1 MATHRRWV
9 RNIQYLQH
17 TCTLHIIWDNNNN
30 NCIFNWCRLR
40 WTEVGVAVG
49 AELTRYTPILSTWS
63 SIALKWEAI
72 VNLYWYCGKRRFGV
86 VDREGG
92 KEWTRER
99 QMADGA
105 QCISLSLSLSLVLYA
120 SCLCITVSVCLW
132 LFFVCL
138 ELYSACTYMCM
149 CSTCMCTYYVC
160 VLAICV
166 CVCVLVNDLLIIAL
180 F

>member
-1 MATHRRWV
+1 MEAVTYFMRHGHSQEV
-9 RNIQYLQH
+9 SQKH
-17 TCTLHIIWDNNNN
+17 TVLAAYNIIWNNNNNNNNN

-99 QMADGA
+99 QMSDSG
-105 QCISLSLSLSLVLYA
+105 QCMSLSLSLVLYA
-120 SCLCITVSVCLW
+120 SCLCITVSLCLSVTV
-132 LFFVCL
+132 F
-138 ELYSACTYMCM
+138 
-149 CSTCMCTYYVC
+149 C
-160 VLAICV
+160 VSGV
-166 CVCVLVNDLLIIAL
+166 V
-180 F
+180 